1 MSISPLRWA
10 RPRTAALAVAGLA
23 VALIVGASVL
33 AILPTPAR
41 AATATVPM
49 GGSIYGPFWFCD
61 SAHSGVVCTTT
72 VSLGDTVTW
81 QNTSLVY
88 HTVTECDGVCTT
100 IPGSPIWDSGLVA
113 PSGTFS
119 YQFNS
124 LGTFNYQCNVHPFEM
139 KGQIVVV
146 AAGPTATFTPSP
158 TPTPPPAVGG
168 VSLDPNGGAPSGA
181 GPWPGLGIVAGPI
194 AGALG
199 LLGVLW
205 VTRRRLLR

>member
-1 MSISPLRWA
+1 MSISPLRRA

-23 VALIVGASVL
+23 VALIVGAAVL

-81 QNTSLVY
+81 QNTTLVY
-88 HTVTECDGVCTT
+88 HTVTECDGNCGVPNP
-100 IPGSPIWDSGLVA
+100 PGPLWDSGLIA
-113 PSGTFS
+113 PSASFS
-119 YQFNS
+119 RQFNS
-124 LGTFNYQCNVHPFEM
+124 LGTFNYQCNVHPTEM

-146 AAGPTATFTPSP
+146 AAGPTATFTLSPTPTP

-168 VSLDPNGGAPSGA
+168 VSLDPSGGAPSG
-181 GPWPGLGIVAGPI
+181 GSWPVIGFV

-199 LLGVLW
+199 LLSALW